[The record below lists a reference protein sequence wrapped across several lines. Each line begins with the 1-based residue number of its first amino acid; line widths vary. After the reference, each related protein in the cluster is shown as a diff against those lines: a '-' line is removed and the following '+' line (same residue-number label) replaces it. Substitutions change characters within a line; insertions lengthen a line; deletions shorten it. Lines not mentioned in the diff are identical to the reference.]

1 MLSSK
6 SMTSIAMNVYT
17 GVMSAAA
24 YFFPFYIRKMELT
37 RSSVFLTLSTK
48 VQYSFL

>member
-17 GVMSAAA
+17 GVMTAAA
-24 YFFPFYIRKMELT
+24 YLFPFYIRKMELT
-37 RSSVFLTLSTK
+37 RSSVFLPTK
-48 VQYSFL
+48 VRYSFL